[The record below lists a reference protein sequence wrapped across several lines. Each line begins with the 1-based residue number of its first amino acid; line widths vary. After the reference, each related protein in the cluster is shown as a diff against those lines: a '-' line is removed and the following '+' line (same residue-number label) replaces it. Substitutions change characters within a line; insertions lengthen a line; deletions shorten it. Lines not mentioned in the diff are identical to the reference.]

1 MNKRGNQQML
11 KGINKSLLL
20 NLIYK
25 HGPISRIE
33 LARLTKLS
41 PTTVSSLVE
50 EIIKEGIIHETGTT
64 SSGVGRKMTLL
75 NVHTDNGYVVG
86 IELSKKSS
94 LFVILNLRG
103 EVIIKEKMES
113 FIGEQAIRDNF
124 ANAIEKFIDQK
135 KINSKLIKWI
145 GVSIPGIIDAG
156 QETVIS
162 SENLQIKD
170 FPLKALLSET
180 FDIPIHVVNDIEA
193 AGFAER
199 FSGAAKGKQTIVYIL
214 IDYGVGAGFVI
225 DNQIYRG
232 ISGKAGKVSDFYYY
246 SMEKLVEKLRAEYS
260 EVFTDARPEAV
271 IGKFIKLALDGEE
284 PFKAEMDE
292 ILHHIAKYCGNVLQL
307 LNPEQMIL
315 SGWIA
320 SNEEITN
327 ELAKLIHLYESSS
340 GNPTTVKSSYWKEF
354 GPSIGSAT
362 LGLHQMFKT
371 KTFL

>member
-1 MNKRGNQQML
+1 MTYSKTCIIEVTYTNEVKTFKEQSMNKRGNQQML

-124 ANAIEKFIDQK
+124 ANAIEKFIDQQ

-162 SENLQIKD
+162 S
-170 FPLKALLSET
+170 
-180 FDIPIHVVNDIEA
+180 
-193 AGFAER
+193 R
-199 FSGAAKGKQTIVYIL
+199 
-214 IDYGVGAGFVI
+214 
-225 DNQIYRG
+225 IYR
-232 ISGKAGKVSDFYYY
+232 
-246 SMEKLVEKLRAEYS
+246 
-260 EVFTDARPEAV
+260 
-271 IGKFIKLALDGEE
+271 
-284 PFKAEMDE
+284 
-292 ILHHIAKYCGNVLQL
+292 
-307 LNPEQMIL
+307 
-315 SGWIA
+315 
-320 SNEEITN
+320 
-327 ELAKLIHLYESSS
+327 
-340 GNPTTVKSSYWKEF
+340 
-354 GPSIGSAT
+354 
-362 LGLHQMFKT
+362 
-371 KTFL
+371 